1 MTAKQA
7 LVELA
12 NSVPDDIGWEEL
24 EYQFFLRKRIQ
35 ESQEAEARGEIYS
48 TQEVLERLGLCP
60 RSNG

>member
-48 TQEVLERLGLCP
+48 TQEVLGRLGLCP